1 MDDSDTDKENLLL
14 CEESFMALFSHH
26 FRFILNLL
34 RLSARI
40 AMYLK
45 TMYTKL
51 KNDYQNLASDKQ
63 LIS

>member
-1 MDDSDTDKENLLL
+1 MCD
-14 CEESFMALFSHH
+14 ESFMALFPHH

-51 KNDYQNLASDKQ
+51 KNDYQNQASDKQ